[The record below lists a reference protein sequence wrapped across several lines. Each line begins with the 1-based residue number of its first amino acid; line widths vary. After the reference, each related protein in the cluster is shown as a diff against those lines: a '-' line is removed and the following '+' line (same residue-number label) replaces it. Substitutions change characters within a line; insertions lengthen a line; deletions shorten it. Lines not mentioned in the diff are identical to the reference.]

1 MDNPYAAPSS
11 NLTGRDSYGQ
21 DTVVSQRVADI
32 MRRTQPW
39 ARAVGITIFINSIL
53 GLLSYVRV
61 TTEHH
66 VGNTTNSGG
75 NLIGVI
81 ISFYLGAKLLGYAKK
96 IGDLLKTGSATDLAA
111 ALAEHRKYW
120 KTNGVLMLIIM
131 VFVVIGLLAF
141 AGAAPH

>member
-21 DTVVSQRVADI
+21 DAVVSQRVADI

-39 ARAVGITIFINSIL
+39 ARIVGITIFINAIL
-53 GLLSYVRV
+53 GLLSYVRI
-61 TTEHH
+61 TTERQA
-66 VGNTTNSGG
+66 GNGASSGG
-75 NLIGVI
+75 NIIGVI
-81 ISFYLGAKLLGYAKK
+81 ISFYLGTKLLGYAKK
-96 IGDLLKTGSATDLAA
+96 IGDLLKTGSASDLAG

-131 VFVVIGLLAF
+131 VFVLIGLLAF
-141 AGAAPH
+141 TAAAPH